1 MFINKTFY
9 KQSYLKNI
17 YNFDEIAIL
26 DNIVEFWTV
35 TEGKKKKKSKRI
47 YERWK
52 YKESL
57 KENNGGGMM
66 SSIPQPNISQK
77 KKSTWLMCIHITQ
90 PQYITFPTTALEMT
104 IMWNFHAAVFPG
116 N

>member
-57 KENNGGGMM
+57 KENNGGEGMM
-66 SSIPQPNISQK
+66 SSIPQPSISQK
-77 KKSTWLMCIHITQ
+77 KKAHDLCAFISLSHNTLPSNYST
-90 PQYITFPTTALEMT
+90 
-104 IMWNFHAAVFPG
+104 G
-116 N
+116 NDNNVKFSRRSFSR